1 MIMTGRTSGRWHGTA
16 ERRPLIVTPRM
27 VAALLLV
34 GLAVRTGRADEL
46 IGTNGER
53 FVGRVVTRSDT
64 AVVFESELGGR
75 VTVPRDRIRE
85 LRETSAASPD
95 PAHPPAAASA
105 SNPSPAP
112 PPLPPG
118 AEGDGFDWIQL
129 KSGEWLKGRLKAM
142 QNEQLE
148 FDSEKLKLQKF
159 DWKDVDQVRSTQNT
173 RLMIEAGKVRTTAA
187 GPVRVTRDSVMV
199 GEPGATTTYPR
210 MQVVAITPGGEREL
224 DKWSGK
230 VVAGVTL
237 RAGNTEQVDASA
249 QISLQRRTPE
259 TRLGLEYLG
268 NFSRLDSEENANNHR
283 VTTEFDYWLSHRF
296 FIRVPYLEYFRDP
309 FQNIDDRL
317 TAGAGIGYDIIDRPR
332 AEWNVT
338 IGPAYQH
345 NWYTS
350 VEPGQPTDAAAAA
363 LFFGSRLDWELSS
376 KIDLILEY
384 RGQFTRR
391 EIGDTTHH
399 GTATLEVE
407 LTKRLDLDVSLIWDR
422 ISNPAPAAN
431 GTEPKPDDFRLILG
445 LGVDF

>member
-1 MIMTGRTSGRWHGTA
+1 MIMAGRMS
-16 ERRPLIVTPRM
+16 ERRRGAADRARFTVGILIL
-27 VAALLLV
+27 A
-34 GLAVRTGRADEL
+34 GLAARGGRADEL
-46 IGTNGER
+46 VGTNGER
-53 FVGRVVTRSDT
+53 FVGRVISRNAT

-75 VTVPRDRIRE
+75 VTVPVDRIRE
-85 LRETSAASPD
+85 LRESGAPTPLLATPAVTSTGAI
-95 PAHPPAAASA
+95 PPAA
-105 SNPSPAP
+105 PA
-112 PPLPPG
+112 PLPPG

-142 QNEQLE
+142 QNEELE

-173 RLMIEAGKVRTTAA
+173 RLMIESGKVRTTAA
-187 GPVRVTRDSVMV
+187 GPIRVTRDSVIV
-199 GEPGATTTYPR
+199 GDPGAETAYPR
-210 MQVVAITPGGEREL
+210 DHVTAITPGGEREL
-224 DKWSGK
+224 SKWSGK
-230 VVAGVTL
+230 VMVGITL
-237 RAGNTEQVDASA
+237 RGGNTEQVDASA
-249 QISLQRRTPE
+249 QIALQRRTPE
-259 TRLGLEYLG
+259 TRLSLEYLG
-268 NFSRLDSEENANNHR
+268 NFSRLDTEENANNHR

-296 FIRVPYLEYFRDP
+296 FVRIPYLEYFRDP
-309 FQNIDDRL
+309 LQNIDDRM

-350 VEPGQPTDAAAAA
+350 VEPGQPRDADAAA

-407 LTKRLDLDVSLIWDR
+407 LTKRLDLDVSFIWDR
-422 ISNPAPAAN
+422 ISNPAPAAD

-445 LGVDF
+445 LGIDF